1 MYTFSCTYKNIN
13 IVCSL
18 APTRFLINIGH
29 FLPKKHIISRSLA
42 EIGLQLKQLL
52 CIFSTLYCMYAASHA
67 GTFSEFAAPICALCT
82 YIYMYIYIHIY
93 IYIYM
98 YAYTYVHTHISTP
111 HIHTTRLP
119 WAYIY
124 LYIYIYA
131 YIYVHTY
138 ISTPHIHTT
147 RLPLA
152 LPLTNMRLTHR
163 RIVSAFVYFSIPL
176 SPCMFVSLV

>member
-119 WAYIY
+119 
-124 LYIYIYA
+124 
-131 YIYVHTY
+131 
-138 ISTPHIHTT
+138 
-147 RLPLA
+147 LA